1 MATRKPRE
9 VKPEVYPEVDPELMD
24 IVNNIYSRWTG
35 DEFANAIKKYRRE
48 HDLNQRREQLK
59 QQMAEIAQELEDEQ

>member
-1 MATRKPRE
+1 MATRKPKE
-9 VKPEVYPEVDPELMD
+9 IKPEVYPEVDPKLYA
-24 IVNNIYSRWTG
+24 IILRIYATWTG

-59 QQMAEIAQELEDEQ
+59 QQMAEIAQALEDEQ